1 VRRPSSTVDLDGCA
15 RVCYVGFMGFSC
27 GIVGLPNV
35 GKSTLFNCLSSAR
48 AEAANYP
55 FCTIEPNVGIVEV
68 PDPRLQALA
77 KVVSP
82 ERIVS
87 ATTRFVDI
95 AGIVKGASKGEGL
108 GNKFLSH
115 IRDVD
120 AICHVVRCFID
131 DNVVHVDGRVDP
143 VRDAGT
149 IDTELILADLEAV
162 EKRLDRARK
171 MSKGSD
177 ALEKKAVPF
186 LEGMKAHLERGEP
199 ARSFKLDDDDDL
211 KNVLRDMHL
220 LTVKPTLFVANC
232 HEDGLTP
239 DKNPHLKALADMA
252 QGRGDQVVAV
262 CAKIESEV
270 AELPPEERADFLA
283 SLGMETSGLDRLIR
297 AGFKLLGLG
306 TYFTAGPKE
315 VRAWTITNG
324 MKAPQAAGVIHTDF
338 ERGFI
343 KAEVIWW
350 EDYVA
355 LGGEGRC
362 REAGKLRL
370 EGKEYVVRDGDVMHF
385 KFNV

>member
-1 VRRPSSTVDLDGCA
+1 MLGPSLWR
-15 RVCYVGFMGFSC
+15 RVCYARPMGFSC

-68 PDPRLQALA
+68 PDARMKALA
-77 KVVSP
+77 AVVQP
-82 ERIVS
+82 ERIVP

-131 DNVVHVDGRVDP
+131 DNVVHVDGKVDP

-162 EKRLDRARK
+162 EKRLDRAKK
-171 MSKGSD
+171 MSKGAD
-177 ALEKKAVPF
+177 ATIEKKAVPY
-186 LEGMKAHLERGEP
+186 LDALKSHLERGEP
-199 ARSFKLDDDDDL
+199 ARSHKADDDDDL
-211 KNVLRDMHL
+211 KAVLHDMHL

-232 HEDGLTP
+232 DEAGLTP
-239 DKNPHLKALADMA
+239 ETNAHLKALLDMA
-252 QGRGDQVVAV
+252 TARGDQVVAV

-283 SLGMETSGLDRLIR
+283 SMGMESSGLDKLIR

-306 TYFTAGPKE
+306 TYFTAGVKE
-315 VRAWTITNG
+315 VRAWNIVNG
-324 MKAPQAAGVIHTDF
+324 TKAPGAAGVIHSDF

-350 EDYVA
+350 EDFVT
-355 LGGEGRC
+355 LGGESRC

>member
-1 VRRPSSTVDLDGCA
+1 
-15 RVCYVGFMGFSC
+15 MGFSC

-68 PDPRLQALA
+68 PDARLQALA
-77 KVVSP
+77 KVANP
-82 ERIVS
+82 QKIIP

-95 AGIVKGASKGEGL
+95 AGIVRGASKGEGL
-108 GNKFLSH
+108 GNKFLAH
-115 IRDVD
+115 IRDAD
-120 AICHVVRCFID
+120 AICHVVRCFTD
-131 DNVVHVDGRVDP
+131 SNVVHVDGAVNP
-143 VRDAGT
+143 VRDVET
-149 IDTELILADLEAV
+149 IETELILADLEAV
-162 EKRLDRARK
+162 EKRLERANK
-171 MSKGSD
+171 MSKGTD
-177 ALEKKAVPF
+177 PVEKKAVPF
-186 LEGMKAHLERGEP
+186 CGSLKAHLEKGHP
-199 ARSFKLDDDDDL
+199 ARSFTVGDDEDM

-220 LTVKPTLFVANC
+220 LTIKPTLFVANVD
-232 HEDGLTP
+232 ESGFDP
-239 DKNPHLKALADMA
+239 AVNPHLKALMDLAKS
-252 QGRGDQVVAV
+252 RGDEVLPL
-262 CAKIESEV
+262 CAKIEAEV
-270 AELPPEERADFLA
+270 AELPPEERKEFLA
-283 SLGMETSGLDRLIR
+283 SLGMSSSGLDRLIQ
-297 AGFKLLGLG
+297 AGYRILGLAS
-306 TYFTAGPKE
+306 YLTAGEKE
-315 VRAWTITNG
+315 VRAWTITKG
-324 MKAPQAAGVIHTDF
+324 MKAPQAAGVIHSDF

>member
-1 VRRPSSTVDLDGCA
+1 
-15 RVCYVGFMGFSC
+15 MGFSC

-68 PDPRLQALA
+68 PDARLAALA
-77 KVVSP
+77 EVARPLKVIP
-82 ERIVS
+82 T
-87 ATTRFVDI
+87 TTRFVDI

-115 IRDVD
+115 IREVD
-120 AICHVVRCFID
+120 AICHVVRCFTD
-131 DNVVHVDGRVDP
+131 ENVVHVDGKVNP
-143 VRDAGT
+143 VRDVET
-149 IDTELILADLEAV
+149 IETELIFADLEAL

-171 MSKGSD
+171 ASKGAGD
-177 ALEKKAVPF
+177 PLEKKVVPL
-186 LEGMKAHLERGEP
+186 LESMRDHFSRGQP
-199 ARSFKLDDDDDL
+199 ARSFAMPEDEDL
-211 KNVLRDMHL
+211 AKIVYELHL
-220 LTVKPTLFVANC
+220 MTVKPTVFVANVD
-232 HEDGLTP
+232 ETGFDPAT
-239 DKNPHLKALADMA
+239 NPLLKALLDMV
-252 QGRGDQVVAV
+252 GPRGDQVLPI

-270 AELPPEERADFLA
+270 AELEATERADYLA
-283 SLGMETSGLDRLIR
+283 GLGMQSSGLDRLIR
-297 AGFKLLGLG
+297 AGFVLLGLSS
-306 TYFTAGPKE
+306 YFTAGEKE
-315 VRAWTITNG
+315 VRAWTITKG
-324 MKAPQAAGVIHTDF
+324 MKAPQAAGVIHSDF

-350 EDYVA
+350 EDYVG
-355 LGGEGRC
+355 LKGEGGA

>member
-1 VRRPSSTVDLDGCA
+1 LKRRPV
-15 RVCYVGFMGFSC
+15 
-27 GIVGLPNV
+27 LPI
-35 GKSTLFNCLSSAR
+35 R
-48 AEAANYP
+48 A
-55 FCTIEPNVGIVEV
+55 
-68 PDPRLQALA
+68 
-77 KVVSP
+77 
-82 ERIVS
+82 

-143 VRDAGT
+143 VRDAST

-162 EKRLDRARK
+162 EKRVDRARK

-177 ALEKKAVPF
+177 TIEKKALPF
-186 LEGMKAHLERGEP
+186 LESLKAHLEKGEP
-199 ARSFKLDDDDDL
+199 ARSHKVDDDDDV
-211 KNVLRDMHL
+211 KNVLRDLHL

-239 DKNPHLKALADMA
+239 ESNPHLKALLDMA
-252 QGRGDQVVAV
+252 TARGDQVVAV

-270 AELPPEERADFLA
+270 AELPAEERADFLA
-283 SLGMETSGLDRLIR
+283 SLGMESSGLDRLIR

-306 TYFTAGPKE
+306 TYFTAGVKE

-350 EDYVA
+350 EDFIT
-355 LGGEGRC
+355 LGGESRC

>member
-1 VRRPSSTVDLDGCA
+1 
-15 RVCYVGFMGFSC
+15 MGFSC

-68 PDPRLQALA
+68 PDPRLEALA
-77 KVVSP
+77 TITNP
-82 ERIVS
+82 EKILR
-87 ATTRFVDI
+87 ATMRFVDI
-95 AGIVKGASKGEGL
+95 AGIVRGASKGEGL

-120 AICHVVRCFID
+120 AICHVVRCFAD
-131 DNVVHVDGRVDP
+131 ENVVHVDGRVDP
-143 VRDAGT
+143 VRDVDT
-149 IDTELILADLEAV
+149 IETELILADLESV
-162 EKRLDRARK
+162 EKRLDRAKK
-171 MSKGSD
+171 MSKGAD
-177 ALEKKAVPF
+177 PIEKKALPF
-186 LEGMKAHLERGEP
+186 CETLKAHLDQGNP
-199 ARSFKLDDDDDL
+199 ARSFPQPDDDDL
-211 KNVLRDMHL
+211 KKVLREMHL
-220 LTVKPTLFVANC
+220 LTTKPTLFVANVD
-232 HEDGLTP
+232 EEGFDP
-239 DKNPHLKALADMA
+239 AKNPLLRALLDLATK
-252 QGRGDQVVAV
+252 RGDACIAV
-262 CAKIESEV
+262 CARIESEV
-270 AELPPEERADFLA
+270 AELEPAERKEFLA
-283 SLGMETSGLDRLIR
+283 SLGLTSSGLDRLIQ
-297 AGFKLLGLG
+297 AGYKLLGLG
-306 TYFTAGPKE
+306 TYLTAGPKE

-355 LGGEGRC
+355 LKGEGGARA
-362 REAGKLRL
+362 AGKLSL